1 MKVRTGKYS
10 ATPGVD
16 GIGRGGPCLI
26 TDHNTRSQ
34 EGEDSLGMILS
45 NGSGSLHFTGFS
57 QNVLWGEQG
66 TLEQYSSLRHGLGM
80 QTSNGE
86 QRGVKC
92 PLLEGVAF
100 LFKVLGEECIKAR
113 LFPVSIYQEN

>member
-10 ATPGVD
+10 AAPGAD
-16 GIGRGGPCLI
+16 GIGRGRPCLI
-26 TDHNTRSQ
+26 TNHNTRSQ

-45 NGSGSLHFTGFS
+45 NGSGSLQLTGFC

-66 TLEQYSSLRHGLGM
+66 TLEQYSSLCHGLGM

-86 QRGVKC
+86 QRSVKC

-113 LFPVSIYQEN
+113 LFPVSICQEN